1 MRRPIVVMDEELSGK
16 IAAGEV
22 VERPASIVKELI
34 ENSLD
39 AGATDILIELEN
51 GGKHSIRVND
61 NGEGMERE
69 DAILA
74 FERYATSKI
83 RTFDDMYTIHSFG
96 FRGEA
101 LPSIASIAKC
111 EILTRTR
118 ESPSGTRILL
128 ERGVI
133 TEVIEAGCPVGT
145 SLHVRDI
152 FYSTPA
158 RKKFLK
164 KDSTEQAHCIDAIVR
179 LAFAHPHVRM
189 RLVTPK
195 REVLDVP
202 GTDNLN
208 ERISIILGEDLT
220 KNFIPVEKH
229 DGNIRIEGFV
239 SKPVFTRSNTKGI
252 FYYVNGR
259 FIRDSLLNNAIMTP
273 YRRVIEARR
282 YPSAVIFIT
291 VPPEDVDVNVH
302 PTKME
307 VRFSNPW
314 SIHSAVVK
322 ALTSSLA
329 DVALSSDMSHFYP
342 SGTVKTLLPEYR
354 QRVRESLKRYTVMS
368 GSKTSFSGHQHGVH
382 RGDGTEQIQDYFMQ
396 DTSSG
401 QAVTFSSLRYL
412 DQIAGTYLLFSAP
425 DGAILVDQH
434 AAHERVLFEQMKST
448 CREKGGEKQTL
459 LIPEVISLTP
469 ADYIVVKDHCA
480 FLNDIGFEIEGYSGN
495 TVIVRSVPTIL
506 SDVDLKLLIPA
517 IIEEVEKTGRSTG
530 IQEVR
535 DKILTRVA
543 CQCAVKAH
551 HKLTRVEV
559 EGLCRDLDAIP
570 FASTCPHGRPIF
582 IKFDTRDLEKMFRRK

>member
-1 MRRPIVVMDEELSGK
+1 MDEELSSK

-22 VERPASIVKELI
+22 VERPASIVKELV

-39 AGATDILIELEN
+39 AGATDILVELEN
-51 GGKHSIRVND
+51 GGKQSIRVTD
-61 NGEGMERE
+61 NGEGMDRE
-69 DAILA
+69 NAILA

-111 EILTRTR
+111 EILTRTK
-118 ESPSGTRILL
+118 ESPSGTRISL
-128 ERGVI
+128 EGGVVS
-133 TEVIEAGCPVGT
+133 EVMKAGCPVGT
-145 SLHVRDI
+145 SLLVRDI

-164 KDSTEQAHCIDAIVR
+164 KDSTEQSHCSDAIVR
-179 LAFAHPHVRM
+179 LALAHPHVRM
-189 RLVTPK
+189 RLITPK
-195 REVLDVP
+195 REILNVP
-202 GTDNLN
+202 GTNNLN

-229 DGNIRIEGFV
+229 EDNARIEGFA

-252 FYYVNGR
+252 FCYVNGR

-273 YRRVIEARR
+273 YRRVIESRR
-282 YPSAVIFIT
+282 YPSVVIFIT
-291 VPPEDVDVNVH
+291 VPTADVDVNVH
-302 PTKME
+302 PMKME

-314 SIHSAVVK
+314 NIHSMLVK

-342 SGTVKTLLPEYR
+342 SEKIDTSLPEYR
-354 QRVRESLKRYTVMS
+354 RRVQESLKRYIVMS
-368 GSKTSFSGHQHGVH
+368 GAKESFSGYRHGVH
-382 RGDGTEQIQDYFMQ
+382 RDDDDGDRIQDLLIQ
-396 DTSSG
+396 DTLSD
-401 QAVTFSSLRYL
+401 QTVTFSSLRYL

-425 DGAILVDQH
+425 DGVILVDQH
-434 AAHERVLFEQMKST
+434 AAHERVLFEQLKSEYG
-448 CREKGGEKQTL
+448 EKGGEKQIL
-459 LIPEVISLTP
+459 LIPEIISLSS
-469 ADYIVVKDHCA
+469 ADYIVLKDHLG
-480 FLNDIGFEIEGYSGN
+480 FLNDIGFEIESYSGN
-495 TVIVRSVPTIL
+495 TVIIKSVPTIL
-506 SDVDLKLLIPA
+506 SNVDLKGIVPV
-517 IIEEVEKTGRSTG
+517 IIEEVEKTGKATG

-551 HKLTRVEV
+551 HKLTGVEV
-559 EGLCRDLDAIP
+559 EGLCRDLDSIP

-582 IKFDTRDLEKMFRRK
+582 IKFDIRDLEKMFRRR

>member
-1 MRRPIVVMDEELSGK
+1 MRRPIVVMDEELSGQ

-22 VERPASIVKELI
+22 VERPASIVKELV

-39 AGATDILIELEN
+39 AGATDILVELEN
-51 GGKHSIRVND
+51 GGKQSIRVTD
-61 NGEGMERE
+61 NGEGMDRE

-101 LPSIASIAKC
+101 LPSIASVAKC
-111 EILTRTR
+111 EILTRTK
-118 ESPSGTRILL
+118 ESPSGIRIFL
-128 ERGVI
+128 EGGVV
-133 TEVIEAGCPVGT
+133 TEVREAGCPVGT
-145 SLHVRDI
+145 SLHIRDI

-164 KDSTEQAHCIDAIVR
+164 KDSTEQAHCIDSTIR
-179 LAFAHPHVRM
+179 LALAHPHVRM
-189 RLVTPK
+189 RLFTPK

-202 GTDNLN
+202 GTDNLT

-229 DGNIRIEGFV
+229 EGNVRIEGFA
-239 SKPVFTRSNTKGI
+239 SKPVVARSNTKGI
-252 FYYVNGR
+252 FCYVNGR
-259 FIRDSLLNNAIMTP
+259 FIRDSILNNAIMTP
-273 YRRVIEARR
+273 YRRVIETKR
-282 YPSAVIFIT
+282 YPSVVIFIT

-314 SIHSAVVK
+314 NIHSMLVK
-322 ALTSSLA
+322 ALASSLA
-329 DVALSSDMSHFYP
+329 EVALSSDMAHFYP
-342 SGTVKTLLPEYR
+342 SGRGEPSLPEYR
-354 QRVRESLKRYTVMS
+354 RRVQESLHRYTVMS
-368 GSKTSFSGHQHGVH
+368 STKAPVFAYQQGAH
-382 RGDGTEQIQDYFMQ
+382 RDNDEGRIQDLFLQ

-401 QAVTFSSLRYL
+401 QVVTFASLRYL
-412 DQIAGTYLLFSAP
+412 DQIAGTYLLFSTP
-425 DGAILVDQH
+425 DSAILVDQH
-434 AAHERVLFEQMKST
+434 AAHERVLFEQLKIGYG
-448 CREKGGEKQTL
+448 EKEGEKQSL

-469 ADYIVVKDHCA
+469 ADYIVLIDHLA
-480 FLNDIGFEIEGYSGN
+480 FLNTIGFEIEGYSGN
-495 TVIVRSVPTIL
+495 TVIIKSVPTIL
-506 SDVDLKLLIPA
+506 SDVDLKGMVSA
-517 IIEEVEKTGRSTG
+517 IIEEVEKTGKSTG

-543 CQCAVKAH
+543 CQCAVKAN
-551 HKLTRVEV
+551 HKLTEAEV
-559 EGLCRDLDAIP
+559 ESLCKDLDSIP
-570 FASTCPHGRPIF
+570 FASTCPHGRPLF

>member
-1 MRRPIVVMDEELSGK
+1 VRRPIVVMDEELSGK

-22 VERPASIVKELI
+22 VERPASIVKELV

-39 AGATDILIELEN
+39 AGATDILVELEN
-51 GGKHSIRVND
+51 GGKQSIRVTD
-61 NGEGMERE
+61 NGEGMNRE

-111 EILTRTR
+111 EILTRPR
-118 ESPSGTRILL
+118 ESPSGTRIFL
-128 ERGVI
+128 ERGVV
-133 TEVIEAGCPVGT
+133 TEVVEAGCPVGT

-164 KDSTEQAHCIDAIVR
+164 KDTTEQAHCIDALVR
-179 LAFAHPHVRM
+179 VAIAHPHVRM

-202 GTDNLN
+202 GTDSLS

-220 KNFIPVEKH
+220 KNFMPVEKH
-229 DGNIRIEGFV
+229 EGNVRIEGFT
-239 SKPVFTRSNTKGI
+239 SKPVFTRSNTKEI
-252 FYYVNGR
+252 FCYVNGR

-282 YPSAVIFIT
+282 YPSAIIFIT
-291 VPPEDVDVNVH
+291 VPTEDVDVNVH

-314 SIHSAVVK
+314 NIHSMLVK

-342 SGTVKTLLPEYR
+342 SGKGDASLPEYR
-354 QRVRESLKRYTVMS
+354 RRVQESLKRYTVMS
-368 GSKTSFSGHQHGVH
+368 GTKAAFSGYRHGVH
-382 RGDGTEQIQDYFMQ
+382 RDDDGDRIQDLLIQ
-396 DTSSG
+396 DTLRD
-401 QAVTFSSLRYL
+401 QTVTFSSLRYL

-434 AAHERVLFEQMKST
+434 AAHERVLFEQLKSEYG
-448 CREKGGEKQTL
+448 EKGVEKQIL
-459 LIPEVISLTP
+459 LIPEIISLSS
-469 ADYIVVKDHCA
+469 ADYIVFKDHLE

-495 TVIVRSVPTIL
+495 TVIIKSVPTIL
-506 SDVDLKLLIPA
+506 SDVDLKGIVSA
-517 IIEEVEKTGRSTG
+517 VIEEVEKTGKSTG
-530 IQEVR
+530 IEEVR
-535 DKILTRVA
+535 DKILTQIA

-551 HKLTRVEV
+551 HKLSGAEV
-559 EGLCRDLDAIP
+559 EGLCRDLDSIP

>member
-1 MRRPIVVMDEELSGK
+1 VRRPIVVMDEELSGQ

-39 AGATDILIELEN
+39 AGATDILVELEN
-51 GGKHSIRVND
+51 GGKQSIRVTD
-61 NGEGMERE
+61 NGEGMDRE

-111 EILTRTR
+111 EILTRTQ
-118 ESPSGTRILL
+118 ESPSGTRIFLQG
-128 ERGVI
+128 GVV

-164 KDSTEQAHCIDAIVR
+164 KDSTEQAHCIDSIVR
-179 LAFAHPHVRM
+179 LALAHPHVRM

-202 GTDNLN
+202 GTDNLS

-220 KNFIPVEKH
+220 KNFILVEK
-229 DGNIRIEGFV
+229 DEGNVRIEGFA
-239 SKPVFTRSNTKGI
+239 SKPVVTRSNTKGI
-252 FYYVNGR
+252 FCYVNGR
-259 FIRDSLLNNAIMTP
+259 FIRDSLLTNAIMTP

-291 VPPEDVDVNVH
+291 VPPVDVDVNVH

-314 SIHSAVVK
+314 SIHSILVK

-329 DVALSSDMSHFYP
+329 DVALMSDMSHFYP
-342 SGTVKTLLPEYR
+342 SGRVDPSLPEYR
-354 QRVRESLKRYTVMS
+354 RRVQEALKRYTVMS
-368 GSKTSFSGHQHGVH
+368 STKASVSGYQQGVH
-382 RGDGTEQIQDYFMQ
+382 RDDDGDRIQDLFIQ
-396 DTSSG
+396 DRSSD
-401 QAVTFSSLRYL
+401 QTVTFSSLRYL

-434 AAHERVLFEQMKST
+434 AAHERVLFEQLKST
-448 CREKGGEKQTL
+448 YGEKGGEKQTL

-469 ADYIVVKDHCA
+469 ADYIILKDHLT
-480 FLNDIGFEIEGYSGN
+480 FLNDIGFEIEGYSGD
-495 TVIVRSVPTIL
+495 TVIIKSVPTML
-506 SDVDLKLLIPA
+506 SDVDLRVIVPT
-517 IIEEVEKTGRSTG
+517 IIEELEKTGKSTG

-535 DKILTRVA
+535 DRILTRVA

-551 HKLTRVEV
+551 HKLTGAEV
-559 EGLCRDLDAIP
+559 EGLCRDLDSIP
-570 FASTCPHGRPIF
+570 FAATCPHGRPIF
-582 IKFDTRDLEKMFRRK
+582 IKFDIRGLEKMFRRK

>member
-1 MRRPIVVMDEELSGK
+1 MRRPIVVMDEELSSK

-22 VERPASIVKELI
+22 VERPASIVKELV

-39 AGATDILIELEN
+39 AGATDILVEIEN
-51 GGKHSIRVND
+51 GGKQSIRVTD
-61 NGEGMERE
+61 NGEGMDRA
-69 DAILA
+69 DALLA

-83 RTFDDMYTIHSFG
+83 RTFDDMFTIHSFG

-101 LPSIASIAKC
+101 LPSIASVTKC

-128 ERGVI
+128 EGGVV
-133 TEVIEAGCPVGT
+133 TEVIDAGCPVGT
-145 SLHVRDI
+145 SLHVKDI

-179 LAFAHPHVRM
+179 MALAHPHVRM
-189 RLVTPK
+189 RLITPK
-195 REVLDVP
+195 REILNVP
-202 GTDNLN
+202 GTHKRN
-208 ERISIILGEDLT
+208 ERISIILDVDLT
-220 KNFIPVEKH
+220 KNFIPVEIH
-229 DGNIRIEGFV
+229 EGNIRIEGFA

-252 FYYVNGR
+252 FCYVNGR
-259 FIRDSLLNNAIMTP
+259 FVRDSLLNNAIMTP
-273 YRRVIEARR
+273 YRRVIEAKR

-291 VPPEDVDVNVH
+291 VPPGDVDINVH

-314 SIHSAVVK
+314 SIHSVLVK
-322 ALTSSLA
+322 AITSSLA
-329 DVALSSDMSHFYP
+329 DVALMSDMSQFYP
-342 SGTVKTLLPEYR
+342 SGRAETSLPEYR
-354 QRVRESLKRYTVMS
+354 QRVQESLKRYTVMS
-368 GSKTSFSGHQHGVH
+368 EIKTSVSGYRHGIQ
-382 RGDGTEQIQDYFMQ
+382 RDDERDRIQDLFIA
-396 DTSSG
+396 DTKTG
-401 QAVTFSSLRYL
+401 QAATFSSLRYL

-434 AAHERVLFEQMKST
+434 AAHERVLFEQLKST
-448 CREKGGEKQTL
+448 CREMGGERQTL
-459 LIPEVISLTP
+459 LIPEIISLTP
-469 ADYIVVKDHCA
+469 ADYIVLKDHLA
-480 FLNDIGFEIEGYSGN
+480 FLDDIGFEIEGYSGN
-495 TVIVRSVPTIL
+495 TLIIKSVPTIL
-506 SDVDLKLLIPA
+506 SDADLKGIIPA
-517 IIEEVEKTGRSTG
+517 IIEEVEKTGKSSG

-551 HKLTRVEV
+551 HKLTEAEV
-559 EGLCRDLDAIP
+559 EGLCRDLDSIP

-582 IKFDTRDLEKMFRRK
+582 IKFDVRDLEKMFRRK